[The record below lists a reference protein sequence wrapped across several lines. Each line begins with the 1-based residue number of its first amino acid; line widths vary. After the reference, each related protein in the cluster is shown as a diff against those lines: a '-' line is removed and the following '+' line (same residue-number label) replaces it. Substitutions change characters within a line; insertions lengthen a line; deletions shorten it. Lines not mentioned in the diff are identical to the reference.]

1 MSTELESLIE
11 RLTPTCQSALQKA
24 AELCVTHTH
33 YNVELEHF
41 LLELI
46 RNEEDQ
52 GIQTILKRY
61 HISTDMAVSQ
71 LLESIDQLKRGNSRT
86 PAISQ
91 QIFRLLEE
99 SWMFA
104 SIHLKQ
110 TQIGSA
116 SIMLA
121 MLSNKILHSF
131 LVDSAP
137 IFEKANPADL
147 EEHLKQFIAMEGT
160 SPDYTPG
167 GEFSEQPAGQQGYID
182 QYTVDVTENV
192 RLGKVDPI
200 EGRDREIRQVIDIL
214 TRRQQNNPILTG
226 DAGVG
231 KTAVVEGFTIRVVN
245 GEVPDSLKNVAVKA
259 MDLGLLQAGAGMKG
273 EFEERLKKIIEEI
286 KSSPHPIILFID
298 EAHTL
303 IGAGGQA
310 GQNDAANLLKPAL
323 ARGELR
329 TIAATTWAEY
339 KKYFEKDHALVRRFQ
354 VVGVEEPSPESAVR
368 MLRYVAPPLEEHHN
382 VRIMDEALQAAV
394 KLSHRYITGR
404 KLPDK
409 AISLLDTAC
418 ARVSLG
424 QATYPPEIEDL
435 FRQLD
440 RIEHELK
447 ILKRE
452 AITQPEHAEKI
463 GELESQIDNITD
475 EYEKR
480 QKQWEEEKE
489 LVHSYLDIRKQLE
502 KTQLP
507 DTAKE
512 LIEES
517 NVGETKETTSKE
529 ASKAASSQ
537 EPETEETN
545 ESPGSPSL
553 SKEEIKEN
561 LSKLKAQLDEIQ
573 GDTPMVQTDV
583 DVDVV
588 ASVVSDWTG
597 IPLGKMMTD
606 EVKTIL
612 NLQNVMGERIIG
624 QDHGLKAISKRIRT
638 SRAQL
643 DDPGKPTAVFM
654 LVGPSGV
661 GKTETALTLADT
673 LYGGEDKVVTIN
685 MSEYQEAHTV
695 SSLKGAPPGYVG
707 YGSGGI
713 LTEAVRRQPFSVVL
727 LDEIEKAHTDVT
739 EIFYQ
744 VFDKGIIED
753 GEGVKVNF
761 RDTIIIMTSNI
772 GTDTITEMCENGK
785 KRPSP
790 EEIAE
795 AIRPELVRHF
805 KPAFLGRA
813 VIVPYYPLN
822 DDNIQNI
829 VKLKL
834 DKIVKR
840 FKEQNKGEL
849 IFNPKLY
856 KEIANRCTEVDSGAR
871 NIDHILTHT
880 LLPELSE
887 RLLKVI
893 LEDRD
898 FKKINVSLDKKGKF
912 VCRFS

>member
-1 MSTELESLIE
+1 M
-11 RLTPTCQSALQKA
+11 
-24 AELCVTHTH
+24 
-33 YNVELEHF
+33 
-41 LLELI
+41 
-46 RNEEDQ
+46 
-52 GIQTILKRY
+52 
-61 HISTDMAVSQ
+61 
-71 LLESIDQLKRGNSRT
+71 
-86 PAISQ
+86 SQ

-99 SWMFA
+99 AWIFA

-116 SIMLA
+116 SIILA
-121 MLSNKILHSF
+121 VLSNKILHSM

-137 IFEKANPADL
+137 IFEKADSADL
-147 EEHLKQFIAMEGT
+147 EEHLKQFIALEENEPN
-160 SPDYTPG
+160 SSADN
-167 GEFSEQPAGQQGYID
+167 EFSDKPTGQLKYLD
-182 QYTVDVTENV
+182 QYTVDLTENV
-192 RLGKVDPI
+192 RKGKIDPI

-214 TRRQQNNPILTG
+214 TRRRQNNPILTG

-231 KTAVVEGFTIRVVN
+231 KTAVVEGFAIRVAN

-286 KSSPHPIILFID
+286 KSSPQPIILFID

-368 MLRYVAPPLEEHHN
+368 MLRYVVSPLEKHHK
-382 VRIMDEALQAAV
+382 VRILDEALQASV

-424 QATYPPEIEDL
+424 QATHPPEIENL

-440 RIEHELK
+440 QIKHELK
-447 ILKRE
+447 ILERE
-452 AITQPEHAEKI
+452 AITSSCHDEKI
-463 GELESQIDNITD
+463 QELESKISSITD
-475 EYEKR
+475 EYEK
-480 QKQWEEEKE
+480 QQEQWEQEKE
-489 LVHSYLDIRKQLE
+489 LVHAYIDIRKKLE
-502 KTQLP
+502 TSKSHVSEN
-507 DTAKE
+507 DTIDVPLADENKATPILE
-512 LIEES
+512 EVNKEES
-517 NVGETKETTSKE
+517 QVNTDDQHNIEK
-529 ASKAASSQ
+529 SKAPV
-537 EPETEETN
+537 EI
-545 ESPGSPSL
+545 L
-553 SKEEIKEN
+553 SEEEIIT
-561 LSKLKAQLDEIQ
+561 KLEELKLQIDTIQ
-573 GDTPMVQTDV
+573 QESPMVQMDV
-583 DVDVV
+583 NTNIV
-588 ASVVSDWTG
+588 AAVVSDWTG

-612 NLQNVMGERIIG
+612 NLQNVMGDRIIG
-624 QDHGLKAISKRIRT
+624 QDHALKAISKRIRT
-638 SRAQL
+638 ARAQL
-643 DDPGKPTAVFM
+643 DDPSKPTAVFM

-727 LDEIEKAHTDVT
+727 LDEIEKAHSDVT

-744 VFDKGIIED
+744 VFDKGTIED

-761 RDTIIIMTSNI
+761 RDTIILMTSNI
-772 GTDTITEMCENGK
+772 GSDTITRLCENGK

-805 KPAFLGRA
+805 KPAFLGRT

-822 DDNIQNI
+822 DENIQNI

-834 DKIVKR
+834 NKIVKR

-849 IFNPKLY
+849 IFSPKLY
-856 KEIANRCTEVDSGAR
+856 QEIANRCTEVDSGAR

-898 FKKINVSLDKKGKF
+898 FEKINVSLDKKGKF